1 MNSIE
6 QIDTENDTKSL
17 ISSFINLIG
26 LAKLTKQVNF
36 KRKST
41 VSLTMI
47 ISWLMSVHFAR
58 LSLFRA
64 KDDKRFS
71 VRTARN
77 VLNDGRI
84 NWQKLLCL
92 ITARLIGCF
101 KHP

>member
-17 ISSFINLIG
+17 ISSFIKLIG

-41 VSLTMI
+41 ISLTMI
-47 ISWLMSVHFAR
+47 ISWLMSVHFTR

-84 NWQKLLCL
+84 NWQKEKSSSEKDERCNC
-92 ITARLIGCF
+92 RVD
-101 KHP
+101 

>member
-41 VSLTMI
+41 VSLTN
-47 ISWLMSVHFAR
+47 H
-58 LSLFRA
+58 
-64 KDDKRFS
+64 DY
-71 VRTARN
+71 
-77 VLNDGRI
+77 
-84 NWQKLLCL
+84 LLADVSTFCSAFF
-92 ITARLIGCF
+92 IQS
-101 KHP
+101 

>member
-64 KDDKRFS
+64 KSDKRFS

-77 VLNDGRI
+77 VLNDRRI

-92 ITARLIGCF
+92 IAARLIGCF

>member
-17 ISSFINLIG
+17 ISSFIKLIG

-41 VSLTMI
+41 ISLTMI

-58 LSLFRA
+58 LSLFKHSRGSISWA
-64 KDDKRFS
+64 QLFIK
-71 VRTARN
+71 A
-77 VLNDGRI
+77 G
-84 NWQKLLCL
+84 LCL
-92 ITARLIGCF
+92 QPW
-101 KHP
+101 KQE

>member
-1 MNSIE
+1 MKSIE

-17 ISSFINLIG
+17 ISSFIKLIG

-41 VSLTMI
+41 ISLTMI

-64 KDDKRFS
+64 KDDKRFLLELLAMYL
-71 VRTARN
+71 TMAELTGRN
-77 VLNDGRI
+77 YY
-84 NWQKLLCL
+84 
-92 ITARLIGCF
+92 A
-101 KHP
+101 